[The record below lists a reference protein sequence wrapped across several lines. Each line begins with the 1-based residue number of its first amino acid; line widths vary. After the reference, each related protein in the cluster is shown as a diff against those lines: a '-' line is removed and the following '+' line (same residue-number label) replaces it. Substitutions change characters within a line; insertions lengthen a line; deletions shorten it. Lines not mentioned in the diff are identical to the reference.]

1 MKRLCAIVLILLSLL
16 SAQSDIDKR
25 IERIRNAPIKER
37 YKLMNAFKRELIR
50 MREEER
56 LRIIEKLKHT
66 SKTKRN
72 TTAATHDKHRDT
84 STKQERN
91 KNSTVKHRSVEEH
104 IHEIRDDIH
113 ERGDIHENFE
123 KEEIHDD

>member
-25 IERIRNAPIKER
+25 IERIRNAPIEER
-37 YKLMNAFKRELIR
+37 YKLMNALKRELIR

-56 LRIIEKLKHT
+56 LRIIKKLKHT

-72 TTAATHDKHRDT
+72 TSSATHGKRHDAPEAQK
-84 STKQERN
+84 RN
-91 KNSTVKHRSVEEH
+91 KDNFAKRRTVEEH

-113 ERGDIHENFE
+113 ERGEIHENFE
-123 KEEIHDD
+123 KEEIDDD